1 MPTNSEYNKSIK
13 RNELIYLIGSA
24 TPQLESA
31 NIERRYKS
39 RNLTDKGSEIVLL
52 SNATFQKQKKK
63 NIKIKKFANPKYTQ

>member
-39 RNLTDKGSEIVLL
+39 RNLTDKGSEILLL

-63 NIKIKKFANPKYTQ
+63 NIKIKNFANPKYTQ